1 MGGVLMKELFN
12 LYLCFLKIGAF
23 LFGGGYSMLPLLIRE
38 LSETRNWATEDEL
51 LDYFAVAQ
59 CTPGVIAINTA
70 TFIGYKRKKVPGGI
84 AATLGIVTV
93 PVIVIIL
100 VASVLK
106 QFWGSPIVTHAFS
119 GIRVA
124 VAALIVTSVV
134 KLGKKSVHDWIS
146 ALLCVASFAAIAF
159 MHISPVFVVLA
170 VALAGI
176 LYGRVKRA

>member
-1 MGGVLMKELFN
+1 MKELFSIF
-12 LYLCFLKIGAF
+12 LCFMKIGAF
-23 LFGGGYSMLPLLIRE
+23 LFGGGYSMLPMLIRE
-38 LSETRNWATEDEL
+38 LSENRNWATEDEL

-70 TFIGYKRKKVPGGI
+70 TFIGYKQKKVPGSI

-93 PVIVIIL
+93 PIIIILL

-106 QFWGSPIVTHAFS
+106 QFWGSPIVAHAFN

-124 VAALIVTSVV
+124 VAALIASAVI
-134 KLGKKSVHDWIS
+134 KLGKKSVHNWLT
-146 ALLCVASFAAIAF
+146 ALLCVLAFVSIAL
-159 MHISPVFVVLA
+159 MHISPVIVVIA

-176 LYGRVKRA
+176 LYGRTKKA

>member
-1 MGGVLMKELFN
+1 MEELFRI
-12 LYLCFLKIGAF
+12 YLCFLKIGAF
-23 LFGGGYSMLPLLIRE
+23 LFGGGYSMLPMLIRE
-38 LSETRNWATEDEL
+38 LSETKKWATEDEL
-51 LDYFAVAQ
+51 MDYFAVAQ

-70 TFIGYKRKKVPGGI
+70 TFVGYKLKKVPGSI

-106 QFWGSPIVTHAFS
+106 QFWGSPAVAHAFN

-124 VAALIVTSVV
+124 VAALIASAVI
-134 KLGKKSVHDWIS
+134 KLGKKSIHNWLT
-146 ALLCVASFAAIAF
+146 ALLCAAAFASIAF
-159 MHISPVFVVLA
+159 MHVSPVIVVVA

-176 LYGRVKRA
+176 LYGRAKQA

>member
-1 MGGVLMKELFN
+1 MKELFQI
-12 LYLCFLKIGAF
+12 YLCFMKIGAF

-51 LDYFAVAQ
+51 MDYFAVAQ

-70 TFIGYKRKKVPGGI
+70 TFVGYKRQKVPGSI

-93 PVIVIIL
+93 PVIVIVLI
-100 VASVLK
+100 ASVLK
-106 QFWGSPIVTHAFS
+106 RFWGSPVVAHAFN

-124 VAALIVTSVV
+124 VAALIASSVI
-134 KLGKKSVHDWIS
+134 KLGKKSIYSWLT
-146 ALLCVASFAAIAF
+146 ALLCVCSFAAIAF
-159 MHISPVFVVLA
+159 MHVSPVIVVIA

-176 LYGRVKRA
+176 LYGRAKA